1 MKRNR
6 AYIFGA
12 LVVLAAATATGV
24 TIVNNNPDG
33 YEFAVETLAAQ
44 DITQTQATFRANM
57 TEMDPIYDAGI
68 VYWNYTNGTKEF
80 KGPFSIT
87 SEPEKLVEARQDDLR
102 RNQSYDVEA
111 YAEPLIQSDDTLEAN
126 LRNLSKNREF
136 GKVSGDEF
144 KTRQITREIG
154 IENSTLSDS
163 FQQWRVL
170 YENGVYT
177 AKKTKFDG
185 DDGNHDTFVDID
197 LETRPAEDPRFDRD
211 TKVAYF
217 YSATI
222 EVSEGSGDNSDE
234 LELRGRADDA
244 ASQKGFRT
252 RVDGD
257 DADSNDD
264 NRATLAGS
272 VVLDRFQDFDIFF
285 DGDGDFQDPEEVTVD
300 YLFAVPVQS
309 QG

>member
-87 SEPEKLVEARQDDLR
+87 SEQEKVVEARQDDLR

-111 YAEPLIQSDDTLEAN
+111 YAEPLIGTDDTLEAN

-136 GKVSGDEF
+136 GEAFIQPG
-144 KTRQITREIG
+144 TRQITRDVG
-154 IENSTLSDS
+154 IENSSLDSS
-163 FQQWRVL
+163 FQRWRVL
-170 YENGVYT
+170 HENGVYT

-185 DDGNHDTFVDID
+185 DDGSHDSFVDID
-197 LETRPAEDPRFDRD
+197 IDTRPEDDPRFDRD

-217 YSATI
+217 YRATI
-222 EVSEGSGDNSDE
+222 EVSEGSGDSSDE
-234 LELRGRADDA
+234 LELGGNADNA
-244 ASQKGFRT
+244 ASQKGLRT
-252 RVDGD
+252 RVDGN

-264 NRATLAGS
+264 NRATLIGS
-272 VVLDRFQDFDIFF
+272 VVLDTFQDFRIFF
-285 DGDGDFQDPEEVTVD
+285 DGDFNNVDPEEVTVD